1 MTTSLMKKH
10 DERFEKMRFQA
21 KRKCLQSQSQGW
33 FKVKDE
39 GDFVSEEESRFI
51 NSRWYYIQ
59 YYHFPGKNVSRK
71 TLWVCVELTYFTNYR
86 HLKCQW
92 LSTVKNKGFAE
103 EELSWWRKMNL
114 TTWKRW
120 HTGTV
125 TTFTFTT
132 TGLND
137 WTDLQIDQRLFL
149 IGMLIARSGIEDLE
163 GLKDNF
169 RQ

>member
-1 MTTSLMKKH
+1 
-10 DERFEKMRFQA
+10 
-21 KRKCLQSQSQGW
+21 
-33 FKVKDE
+33 
-39 GDFVSEEESRFI
+39 
-51 NSRWYYIQ
+51 
-59 YYHFPGKNVSRK
+59 
-71 TLWVCVELTYFTNYR
+71 
-86 HLKCQW
+86 
-92 LSTVKNKGFAE
+92 
-103 EELSWWRKMNL
+103 MNL
-114 TTWKRW
+114 TTWKQW